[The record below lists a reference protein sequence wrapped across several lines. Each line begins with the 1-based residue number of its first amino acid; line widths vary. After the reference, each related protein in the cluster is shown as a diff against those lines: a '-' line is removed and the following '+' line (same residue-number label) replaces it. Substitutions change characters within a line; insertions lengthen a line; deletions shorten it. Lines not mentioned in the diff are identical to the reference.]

1 MTENYYT
8 NRLHSDRLRR
18 IYDTGLPRV
27 AQYLRA
33 EIEFIRAALCPT
45 DRVLELGAGYG
56 RILKE
61 LAPSAAGLVGLDLA
75 EGSVAL
81 GRDYLRGQKNVRMA
95 AGDAYNLDFADEFD
109 LVLVLQNGL
118 SAMKGRPELL
128 IREALKAL
136 KPGGRVFF
144 STYSPKFWPHR
155 LAWFEEQA
163 GKGLLGALDRE
174 QTRDGRIVCVD
185 GFTASTFSADDLAEL
200 GRSSGCPHRLE
211 EVDDSSLFLI
221 ITKE

>member
-1 MTENYYT
+1 MSDNYYA
-8 NRLHSDRLRR
+8 RQLHSDRLRR

-33 EIEFIRAALCPT
+33 EMDFVRAALRPT

-56 RILKE
+56 RVLKE
-61 LAPSAAGLVGLDLA
+61 LAPFAAELVGLDLA
-75 EGSVAL
+75 EDSVAL
-81 GRDYLRGQKNVRMA
+81 GRGYVREHENVRMA
-95 AGDAYNLDFADEFD
+95 AGDAYRLDFEDEFD
-109 LVLVLQNGL
+109 VVLVLQNGL

-128 IREALKAL
+128 VRETLDALKT
-136 KPGGRVFF
+136 GGRGYF

-163 GKGLLGALDRE
+163 AKGLLGAIDRE

-185 GFTASTFSADDLAEL
+185 GFTAATFSVDDLAEL
-200 GRSSGCPHRLE
+200 GRSSGRPYRLE